1 MGFLSH
7 KYWSIV
13 SALRIPDVVKFYLR
27 SLVYLDE
34 CYCNI
39 IRLFLLVVG
48 IQSLLLSTLQSG
60 SLLKCFCVEI
70 TVCVFVRLLS
80 GSWSLAQPGDN
91 SAFVHRRQECGPC
104 TPASLDTPVGLVS
117 LVKAHGWAPDTGGVR
132 VVLATVSI
140 VTGHLGTKVSGS
152 FPCWFSPMSMC
163 VISLELVWW
172 SRNLAYH
179 RPQFPWNV
187 FQIRV
192 GRNARPSILCADIQ
206 RSLFFI
212 TDKERPLV

>member
-1 MGFLSH
+1 MFLCWD
-7 KYWSIV
+7 YC
-13 SALRIPDVVKFYLR
+13 
-27 SLVYLDE
+27 VYFCGAVIWLWE
-34 CYCNI
+34 P
-39 IRLFLLVVG
+39 
-48 IQSLLLSTLQSG
+48 STAWRQ
-60 SLLKCFCVEI
+60 FCI
-70 TVCVFVRLLS
+70 CS
-80 GSWSLAQPGDN
+80 
-91 SAFVHRRQECGPC
+91 QECGPC

-132 VVLATVSI
+132 VALATVSI

-152 FPCWFSPMSMC
+152 FSCWFTPMSIC

-179 RPQFPWNV
+179 RPQFSWNV

-192 GRNARPSILCADIQ
+192 GRNARPSILCAEIQ

-212 TDKERPLV
+212 TDKERHLV

>member
-1 MGFLSH
+1 M
-7 KYWSIV
+7 
-13 SALRIPDVVKFYLR
+13 VKFYLR
-27 SLVYLDE
+27 SLGYLDE

-48 IQSLLLSTLQSG
+48 IQRSLLLSTLQSG
-60 SLLKCFCVEI
+60 SLLKCFLCWDYCVCFCEAVI
-70 TVCVFVRLLS
+70 WLL
-80 GSWSLAQPGDN
+80 GLAQPGDN

-104 TPASLDTPVGLVS
+104 APASLDTPVGLVS

-152 FPCWFSPMSMC
+152 FPAGSVPGMR

-172 SRNLAYH
+172 S
-179 RPQFPWNV
+179 WN
-187 FQIRV
+187 
-192 GRNARPSILCADIQ
+192 
-206 RSLFFI
+206 FI
-212 TDKERPLV
+212 SQASVPLERISDKSWKKCQA